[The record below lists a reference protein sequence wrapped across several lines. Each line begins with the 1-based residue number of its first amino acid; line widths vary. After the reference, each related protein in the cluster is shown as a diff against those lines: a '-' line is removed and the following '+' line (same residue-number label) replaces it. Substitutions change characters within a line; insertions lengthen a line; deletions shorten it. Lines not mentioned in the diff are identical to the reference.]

1 MLSLSPPEE
10 LPVTLRAHFFSRRR
24 LPRNIMT
31 APMMAA
37 MRTTTPMAMPAAAP
51 LDSFFE
57 DLWAEAVLVLAA
69 DVARPGDVV
78 AMLVE

>member
-1 MLSLSPPEE
+1 
-10 LPVTLRAHFFSRRR
+10 
-24 LPRNIMT
+24 MT